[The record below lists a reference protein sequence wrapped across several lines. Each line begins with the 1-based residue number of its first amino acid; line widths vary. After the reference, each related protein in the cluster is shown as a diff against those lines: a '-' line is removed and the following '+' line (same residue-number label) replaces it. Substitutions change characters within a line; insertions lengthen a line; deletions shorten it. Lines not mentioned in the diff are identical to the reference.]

1 MNMTDKII
9 NEKDTIEETQSF
21 KPVQDIPM
29 NNINTI
35 QQGWQCPVCGR
46 ILAPFV
52 TECPC
57 STLKA
62 ISKDYMPKNNI
73 NLT

>member
-1 MNMTDKII
+1 MTDKII
-9 NEKDTIEETQSF
+9 NKENTIEETQSF

-29 NNINTI
+29 NNVNIV

-57 STLKA
+57 STLKT

-73 NLT
+73 NFT